1 MRGSVRSVVVA
12 WSGCEDSFSALFS
25 VCNER
30 FPPKDVRRRSV
41 NWTHGTVGETLTG
54 KTDTRSR
61 ILDIAEAAVLEKGF
75 EATSIEEI
83 VAGAEISR
91 GGFFYHF
98 KDKNALARA
107 MLERYIEVEN
117 ALYDDLFA
125 RARELN
131 DDPLHCMLIGL
142 KLLAEMLEE
151 MPTGHPGCVIAS
163 TAYQDRLFDEGV
175 RDLNRQA
182 ILGWRKRFR
191 GMFEDIADVYQPREE
206 INLDAL
212 GDMVSGVVEGGLVLQ
227 RALREHN
234 NASEQ
239 IMLFRTYLKLL
250 FSPK

>member
-1 MRGSVRSVVVA
+1 MDEKV
-12 WSGCEDSFSALFS
+12 
-25 VCNER
+25 
-30 FPPKDVRRRSV
+30 
-41 NWTHGTVGETLTG
+41 
-54 KTDTRSR
+54 DTRSR
-61 ILDIAEAAVLEKGF
+61 ILDIAEAAVLDKGF

-107 MLERYIEVEN
+107 MLERYIEAED

-151 MPTGHPGCVIAS
+151 MPAGHPGCVIAS

-175 RDLNRQA
+175 RELNRQA
-182 ILGWRKRFR
+182 ILGWRRRFR
-191 GMFEDIADVYQPREE
+191 GMFEEIAEVYELRETV
-206 INLDAL
+206 NMDAL
-212 GDMVSGVVEGGLVLQ
+212 GDMVSSVVEGGLVLQ

-250 FSPK
+250 FAPKHS

>member
-1 MRGSVRSVVVA
+1 M
-12 WSGCEDSFSALFS
+12 DQ
-25 VCNER
+25 
-30 FPPKDVRRRSV
+30 KI
-41 NWTHGTVGETLTG
+41 
-54 KTDTRSR
+54 DTRSR
-61 ILDIAEAAVLEKGF
+61 ILDIAEASVLDKGF

-107 MLERYIEVEN
+107 MLERYIETEEQ
-117 ALYDDLFA
+117 LYDDLFA

-142 KLLAEMLEE
+142 KLLAEQLAD
-151 MPTGHPGCVIAS
+151 MPSGHPGCVIAS
-163 TAYQDRLFDEGV
+163 AAYQDRLLDEGV

-182 ILGWRKRFR
+182 ILAWRKRFR
-191 GMFEDIADVYQPREE
+191 GMFDEIAAVYEPREPV
-206 INLDAL
+206 NMDAL

-250 FSPK
+250 FAP

>member
-1 MRGSVRSVVVA
+1 M
-12 WSGCEDSFSALFS
+12 DQK
-25 VCNER
+25 
-30 FPPKDVRRRSV
+30 P
-41 NWTHGTVGETLTG
+41 
-54 KTDTRSR
+54 DTRSR
-61 ILDIAEAAVLEKGF
+61 ILDIAEASVLEKGF

-83 VAGAEISR
+83 VAGAKISR

-107 MLERYIEVEN
+107 MLERYIDVEN

-191 GMFEDIADVYQPREE
+191 GMFEEIAAKYEPREPV
-206 INLDAL
+206 NMDAL
-212 GDMVSGVVEGGLVLQ
+212 GDMASGVVEGGLVLQ

-250 FSPK
+250 FAPRSS

>member
-1 MRGSVRSVVVA
+1 M
-12 WSGCEDSFSALFS
+12 DH
-25 VCNER
+25 
-30 FPPKDVRRRSV
+30 KV
-41 NWTHGTVGETLTG
+41 NA
-54 KTDTRSR
+54 RSR

-75 EATSIEEI
+75 QATSIEEI

-98 KDKNALARA
+98 KDKNALACA
-107 MLERYIEVEN
+107 MLERYIETEDV
-117 ALYDDLFA
+117 LYDDLFA

-163 TAYQDRLFDEGV
+163 TAYQDRQFDKGV
-175 RDLNRQA
+175 RALNRKA
-182 ILGWRKRFR
+182 ILGWRTRFG
-191 GMFEDIADVYQPREE
+191 GMFEEIAKVYEPREPV
-206 INLDAL
+206 NMDAL
-212 GDMVSGVVEGGLVLQ
+212 SDMVTAVVEGGLVLQ
-227 RALREHN
+227 RALQEHN

-250 FSPK
+250 FSDKAS

>member
-1 MRGSVRSVVVA
+1 M
-12 WSGCEDSFSALFS
+12 DQ
-25 VCNER
+25 
-30 FPPKDVRRRSV
+30 KI
-41 NWTHGTVGETLTG
+41 
-54 KTDTRSR
+54 DTRSR
-61 ILDIAEAAVLEKGF
+61 ILDIAEASVLDKGF

-107 MLERYIEVEN
+107 MLERYIETEEQ
-117 ALYDDLFA
+117 LYDDLFA

-142 KLLAEMLEE
+142 KLLAEQLAD
-151 MPTGHPGCVIAS
+151 MPSGHPGCVIAS
-163 TAYQDRLFDEGV
+163 AAYQDRLFDEGV

-182 ILGWRKRFR
+182 ILAWRKRFR
-191 GMFEDIADVYQPREE
+191 GMFDEIAAVYEPREPV
-206 INLDAL
+206 NMDAL

-250 FSPK
+250 FAP

>member
-1 MRGSVRSVVVA
+1 M
-12 WSGCEDSFSALFS
+12 
-25 VCNER
+25 
-30 FPPKDVRRRSV
+30 
-41 NWTHGTVGETLTG
+41 GEALTG

-61 ILDIAEAAVLEKGF
+61 ILDIAEAAMLEKGF

-117 ALYDDLFA
+117 ALYDDLFD

-175 RDLNRQA
+175 RELNRQA

-191 GMFEDIADVYQPREE
+191 GMFEDIAEIYEPREE

>member
-1 MRGSVRSVVVA
+1 MNAKV
-12 WSGCEDSFSALFS
+12 
-25 VCNER
+25 
-30 FPPKDVRRRSV
+30 
-41 NWTHGTVGETLTG
+41 
-54 KTDTRSR
+54 DTRSR
-61 ILDIAEAAVLEKGF
+61 ILDVAEAAVLDKGF

-107 MLERYIEVEN
+107 MLERYIETEDV
-117 ALYDDLFA
+117 LYDDLFA

-131 DDPLHCMLIGL
+131 DDPLHAMLIGL

-151 MPTGHPGCVIAS
+151 MPKGHPGCVIAA
-163 TAYQDRLFDEGV
+163 TAYQDRLFDAGV
-175 RDLNRQA
+175 RELNRQA
-182 ILGWRKRFR
+182 ILSWRKRFR
-191 GMFEDIADVYQPREE
+191 GMFEEIAAVYEPREPV
-206 INLDAL
+206 NMDAL

-227 RALREHN
+227 RALREHK

-250 FSPK
+250 FAPQH

>member
-1 MRGSVRSVVVA
+1 M
-12 WSGCEDSFSALFS
+12 D
-25 VCNER
+25 
-30 FPPKDVRRRSV
+30 P
-41 NWTHGTVGETLTG
+41 

-61 ILDIAEAAVLEKGF
+61 ILNIAEASVLEKGF

-83 VAGAEISR
+83 VAGADISR

-107 MLERYIEVEN
+107 MLERYIDAEN

-142 KLLAEMLEE
+142 KLLAEMLTD
-151 MPTGHPGCVIAS
+151 MPEGHPGCVIAA

-182 ILGWRKRFR
+182 ILGWRTRFR
-191 GMFEDIADVYQPREE
+191 GMFEEIAAVYEPKEAV
-206 INLDAL
+206 NMDAL
-212 GDMVSGVVEGGLVLQ
+212 GDMVSSVVEGGLVLQ

-239 IMLFRTYLKLL
+239 IMLLRTYMKLL
-250 FSPK
+250 FAQRQN